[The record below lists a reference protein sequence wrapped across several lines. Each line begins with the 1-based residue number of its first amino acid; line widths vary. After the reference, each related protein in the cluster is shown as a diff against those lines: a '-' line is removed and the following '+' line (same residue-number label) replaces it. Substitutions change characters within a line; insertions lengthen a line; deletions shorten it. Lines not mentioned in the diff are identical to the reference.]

1 MKILVVNPF
10 GGTEFFGKENLKSIA
25 RPDTDFDMVN
35 IADVYP
41 LKNNQYLYF
50 KWACMKGTLDRII
63 KAEKEGYEAV
73 FISCNLD
80 IGLYEAREVVNI
92 PVTATLESAALI
104 AHIMGTKYSLISVD
118 DQNAKIQ
125 KLMLDMYGL
134 SGKFASF
141 RSINI
146 NANDLYPEITPAEK
160 ILEETIKASKRAVKE
175 DGAEII
181 IPGCTLIGSM
191 LTNKLKD
198 PEKEIGVPILDGMVT
213 GFKLAEMMVDLQKK
227 ANISPVSR
235 VGFFKHPPSKDF
247 NTLRNFLESNK
258 RNL

>member
-10 GGTEFFGKENLKSIA
+10 SGTEFYGEENLKKVA
-25 RPDTDFDMVN
+25 GPDTEFKMVN
-35 IADVYP
+35 ISDVYP

-50 KWACMKGTLDRII
+50 KWACMEGTLE
-63 KAEKEGYEAV
+63 KVLEAEKEGYDAV

-80 IGLYEAREVVNI
+80 IGLYEAREIVNI

-125 KLMLDMYGL
+125 KQMLDMYGL
-134 SGKFASF
+134 GGKFASF

-146 NANDLYPEITPAEK
+146 DANDLYPEITSTEK
-160 ILEETIKASKRAVKE
+160 ILEEALKASKKAVKE

-181 IPGCTLIGSM
+181 IPGCTLIGSV
-191 LTNKLKD
+191 LTNKIED
-198 PEKEIGVPILDGMVT
+198 PEKEIGAPVLDGMIT
-213 GFKLAEMMVDLQKK
+213 GFKLAEMMADLQKK

-235 VGFFKHPPSKDF
+235 IGFFKSPPSKDF
-247 NTLRNFLESNK
+247 NVLRKFLENNK
-258 RNL
+258 RNV